1 MPQANCQAELTPG
14 KLVQVLPDWGV
25 AEGILDLVFTYRR
38 VRAVVDFARRP
49 VAGGPGFEP
58 RLTESESAV
67 LPLNYPPKRSYINN
81 FAWSQACRPGLP
93 RRDRKSR
100 ERPHI

>member
-67 LPLNYPPKRSYINN
+67 LPLNYPPKLSYINN
-81 FAWSQACRPGLP
+81 LAW
-93 RRDRKSR
+93 
-100 ERPHI
+100 